1 MRENPTLPEA
11 NIAGDQRRFRPS
23 DASGFS
29 LIELLVVLLLMVVLT
44 TVYWKGSPASHQK
57 QLKAC
62 QQNLEKVYLAMEIY
76 SRDNHDKFP
85 LVTGAGTSEEALDLL
100 VPRYTSDTSIF
111 ICPAT
116 SALPLPGGESIRSH
130 RISYAYYMGRRATA
144 PVEILM
150 SDKQVNTDSK
160 NKGDTLFS
168 STGRPPGNNHET
180 HGGNLLFSD
189 GSVETARATAP
200 TALVLTQNVVLLN
213 PKP

>member
-11 NIAGDQRRFRPS
+11 DTARAERRFRPS

-29 LIELLVVLLLMVVLT
+29 LIELLVVLLLLIVFT
-44 TVYWKGSPASHQK
+44 TLYWGGTPANHQK

-76 SRDNHDKFP
+76 SKDNHDKFP
-85 LVTGAGTSEEALDLL
+85 LVIGAATSEEALDLL
-100 VPRYTSDTSIF
+100 VPRYTSETSVF

-116 SALPLPGGESIRSH
+116 TALPLPGGESIRS
-130 RISYAYYMGRRATA
+130 RTISYAYYMGRRATA

-168 STGRPPGNNHET
+168 STGRPPGNNHKT

-189 GSVETARATAP
+189 GSVETARSTAP